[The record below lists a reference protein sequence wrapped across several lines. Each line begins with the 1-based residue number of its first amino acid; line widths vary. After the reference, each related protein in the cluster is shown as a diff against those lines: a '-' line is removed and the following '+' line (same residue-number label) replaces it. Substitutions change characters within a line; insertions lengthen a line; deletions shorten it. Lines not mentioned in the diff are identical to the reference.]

1 MIIMRQVVVSCRI
14 EFYYDRLGD
23 GLYQSSKFRR
33 IVCLE
38 VCLVVVLNFKLEIL
52 VVNFVGLRLG
62 CICSFY
68 SVSVG
73 GSGDRGKEVELRE
86 RFEE

>member
-1 MIIMRQVVVSCRI
+1 M
-14 EFYYDRLGD
+14 
-23 GLYQSSKFRR
+23 
-33 IVCLE
+33 CLE